1 MRTLRIYKN
10 KYRETGSYLLKI
22 YSLHPTQ
29 VKHKNIKKKI
39 SECVNRTNLEVHQH
53 TDKSL
58 QKRGQVCTLLPAFL
72 QTFAC
77 APLHCKICLT

>member
-29 VKHKNIKKKI
+29 VKHKNIKKKNFRVC
-39 SECVNRTNLEVHQH
+39 EQA
-53 TDKSL
+53 KS
-58 QKRGQVCTLLPAFL
+58 
-72 QTFAC
+72 
-77 APLHCKICLT
+77 